1 VEVVM
6 ENQDHETLLR
16 PQIIKWI
23 EDDILNGDIDPET
36 WIEDLYRYLGGVLES
51 DEEDDDE

>member
-1 VEVVM
+1 M